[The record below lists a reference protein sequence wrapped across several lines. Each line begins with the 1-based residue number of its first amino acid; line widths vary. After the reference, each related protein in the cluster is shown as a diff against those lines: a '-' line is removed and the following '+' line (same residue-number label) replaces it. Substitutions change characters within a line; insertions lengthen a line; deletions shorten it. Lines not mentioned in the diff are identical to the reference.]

1 MSEETPQAR
10 GRGYN
15 KLDRSERVFQDVAAG
30 VRGASREIKTWGV
43 PLWGYARG
51 HPVSGKKKKGW
62 ASLPIADAFAARDHT
77 RERKIEEEG
86 REAEEAEEVA
96 SALLLTRVVIRSV
109 AGSRR
114 APAAAPVVVTAF
126 KSCMLTMRAE
136 RDAGLRPREK
146 GRASFVDGPHWH
158 WPLVEGRRDLHHRRS
173 RTPCC
178 AERVEGRT
186 WSGERSRLQ
195 VWIGSPHSDMG
206 ARDYLL
212 GTALAAWGI
221 STST

>member
-1 MSEETPQAR
+1 
-10 GRGYN
+10 
-15 KLDRSERVFQDVAAG
+15 
-30 VRGASREIKTWGV
+30 V
-43 PLWGYARG
+43 PLWRHASR
-51 HPVSGKKKKGW
+51 HPASGKKKKGW
-62 ASLPIADAFAARDHT
+62 ASPPIADAFAARDHT

-86 REAEEAEEVA
+86 RQAEEAEEVA

-109 AGSRR
+109 ASSRR
-114 APAAAPVVVTAF
+114 APPPAPVAVTAF
-126 KSCMLTMRAE
+126 KSGRLTMRAE
-136 RDAGLRPREK
+136 RGAGLRPPEK
-146 GRASFVDGPHWH
+146 GRASFVDGPRWD

-186 WSGERSRLQ
+186 WSGGRSRLR

-212 GTALAAWGI
+212 GTALTAWGM